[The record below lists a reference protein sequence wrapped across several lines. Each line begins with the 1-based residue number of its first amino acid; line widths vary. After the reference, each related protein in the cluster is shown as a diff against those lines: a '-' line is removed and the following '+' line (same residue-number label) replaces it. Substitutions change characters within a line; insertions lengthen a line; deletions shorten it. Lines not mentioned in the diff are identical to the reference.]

1 MKIAYLVGEFP
12 KLSETFV
19 TDEIR
24 EHYRNGIELLVVSL
38 FPPDGTVRANLAGLK
53 VPIFYVFR
61 RRGRL
66 RRLERFWIAFLA
78 LLTQRRLWRVP
89 FDSRFGT
96 LADRRTILG
105 LAYRLKEIEFLSC
118 TDVLHCHFGTLGHLA
133 AALRSLGIIDAK
145 IVTTFH
151 GFDISEVVKRKG
163 PDYYRLLF
171 HLGSLFLPVSEFWA
185 RRLRELGCD
194 PARIKVHH
202 VGIDCALNAFRERQL
217 DPRRNSPV
225 KLISIGRLVEKKG
238 HTHTLRALAQLH
250 RKQPDL
256 SLSLDIIGE
265 GDLEH
270 TLKKEA
276 SDLGLSDVVTFRG
289 GLPHAET
296 LALLDQASIFILP
309 SLTSKSGD
317 MEGIPVSLM
326 EAMAHGIPVI
336 STYHSGIPELVEDGV
351 SGLLVPEGDDTALM
365 RAIERMIDVASRWPE
380 TGRAGRETIVAD
392 FNRQALSRR
401 LIEYYTGLAA

>member
-1 MKIAYLVGEFP
+1 
-12 KLSETFV
+12 
-19 TDEIR
+19 
-24 EHYRNGIELLVVSL
+24 
-38 FPPDGTVRANLAGLK
+38 
-53 VPIFYVFR
+53 
-61 RRGRL
+61 
-66 RRLERFWIAFLA
+66 
-78 LLTQRRLWRVP
+78 
-89 FDSRFGT
+89 
-96 LADRRTILG
+96 
-105 LAYRLKEIEFLSC
+105 
-118 TDVLHCHFGTLGHLA
+118 
-133 AALRSLGIIDAK
+133 
-145 IVTTFH
+145 
-151 GFDISEVVKRKG
+151 
-163 PDYYRLLF
+163 
-171 HLGSLFLPVSEFWA
+171 
-185 RRLRELGCD
+185 LGCD

-202 VGIDCALNAFRERQL
+202 VGIDCTLNTFRERQL

-238 HTHTLRALAQLH
+238 HTHTLRALAQLL

-351 SGLLVPEGDDTALM
+351 SGLLVPEGDDIALM
-365 RAIERMIDVASRWPE
+365 RAIERMIEVASHWAE